1 MLRIL
6 SVQNGTDSAIEMEG
20 IAVSTLRLLLRLQ
33 LGTICHSEVGRH
45 YDVCSINQT
54 LQSAWSPR
62 TLNILIHLSVNRT
75 FFDFYKVKFPFF
87 I

>member
-1 MLRIL
+1 MYRMAQAQLLRWK
-6 SVQNGTDSAIEMEG
+6 TF
-20 IAVSTLRLLLRLQ
+20 AVTALGLPLRLQ

-45 YDVCSINQT
+45 YDACSINQT
-54 LQSAWSPR
+54 LQSARSPS
-62 TLNILIHLSVNRT
+62 TLNILIYFSVNRT